1 MSVKNSGTQFLMI
14 GSILVFV
21 SIAMALALPFQ
32 SLYLFQVLNASE
44 KQIGLF
50 LSASS
55 ICNLV
60 ISSILGYLSDQKI
73 GRKSILYL
81 GMLAG
86 IISYFI
92 YGVSKSFAT
101 ILLVSCV
108 LMSLSSCIVPQIFAL
123 SYERFEKEEK
133 NAEQV
138 EAMIVKLRTL
148 ISAAWVI
155 GPSVGGF
162 ILSVSKF
169 QTIFYA
175 AGFLILISFILS
187 FIVYFNQKSEIQ
199 NVEEKTL
206 KASSNEA
213 GAMKRL
219 ILFFL
224 IFICIQTVNACADN
238 YFPLYLTER
247 YGFTNQWIG
256 ILNSYTS
263 LLEIPFML
271 LWAKLI
277 SKISI
282 RTLLNAGFIVCGI
295 FVLMYMGTSSKIGM
309 IFCYCLK
316 AIYYSIL
323 IGLGLPFFQKIVP
336 VNKVGITT
344 TLFLNTSGCGKI
356 LAGAVIHFFG
366 GNYNQLMVFLFVIVL
381 GVIGAF
387 YLTSQDSLEEVSNE

>member
-1 MSVKNSGTQFLMI
+1 MNKTSTIQFIMI
-14 GSILVFV
+14 GTILTFV

-60 ISSILGYLSDQKI
+60 ISSFLGYLSDQKI
-73 GRKSILYL
+73 GRKAILYI
-81 GMLAG
+81 GMGAG

-92 YGVSKSFAT
+92 YGVSKSFMT
-101 ILLVSCV
+101 VFVVSCV

-123 SYERFEKEEK
+123 SYEKFEKDQK
-133 NAEQV
+133 NPEQV

-148 ISAAWVI
+148 ISAAWVM
-155 GPSVGGF
+155 GPSLGGL
-162 ILSVSKF
+162 IMTVSGF
-169 QTIFYA
+169 NTIFFI
-175 AGFLILISFILS
+175 AGFLIFISLLISM
-187 FIVYFNQKSEIQ
+187 IVYLNQKSTVSKKEQEAQSASENGKGI
-199 NVEEKTL
+199 L
-206 KASSNEA
+206 K
-213 GAMKRL
+213 KLL
-219 ILFFL
+219 IFFL
-224 IFICIQTVNACADN
+224 IFTSIQTVNACADN

-256 ILNSYTS
+256 VLSSYTS

-282 RTLLNAGFIVCGI
+282 RTLLNGGFVICGLFVIV
-295 FVLMYMGTSSKIGM
+295 YMCTSSKMGM
-309 IFCYCLK
+309 VFCYCLK

-323 IGLGLPFFQKIVP
+323 IGLGLPFFRKIVP

-356 LAGAVIHFFG
+356 IAGTIIHFFG
-366 GNYNQLMVFLFVIVL
+366 SNYNYLMIFLLVIVVI
-381 GVIGAF
+381 VIGAF
-387 YLTSQDSLEEVSNE
+387 YFTKDLEIAKYNEV

>member
-14 GSILVFV
+14 SSILVFV

-101 ILLVSCV
+101 VLLVSCV

-175 AGFLILISFILS
+175 AGFLVLISFILS
-187 FIVYFNQKSEIQ
+187 VIVYFNQKSEIQ

-224 IFICIQTVNACADN
+224 IFTCIQTVNACADN
-238 YFPLYLTER
+238 YFPLYLTES

-277 SKISI
+277 SKIPI
-282 RTLLNAGFIVCGI
+282 RTLLNAGFIICGI
-295 FVLMYMGTSSKIGM
+295 FVLMYMGTSSKMGM

-356 LAGAVIHFFG
+356 LAGVVIHFFG
-366 GNYNQLMVFLFVIVL
+366 GNYNQLMLFLFVIVL

-387 YLTSQDSLEEVSNE
+387 YRTKSIQIPETSND